1 MLQMACYSHFAFEQ
15 EAFEKEFV
23 LNNQK
28 ERQNAKTDV
37 AKDIY
42 KLMNNASCGV
52 DCRNNMNNCVF
63 EPIIDEM
70 NEVSYLKMYYN
81 LFEKKISNFGNSELL
96 EKEIEQKFEQKIANA
111 KDDYPF
117 KMSRITA
124 INN

>member
-111 KDDYPF
+111 KDDDSF

>member
-96 EKEIEQKFEQKIANA
+96 EKEIEQKIANA
-111 KDDYPF
+111 KDDDPF

>member
-63 EPIIDEM
+63 ESIIDEM

-111 KDDYPF
+111 KDDDPF

>member
-81 LFEKKISNFGNSELL
+81 LFEKKILTL
-96 EKEIEQKFEQKIANA
+96 EIVNYWKKNLNKNLNKKSQMH
-111 KDDYPF
+111 
-117 KMSRITA
+117 KMMIHLKCTG
-124 INN
+124 

>member
-1 MLQMACYSHFAFEQ
+1 MLQMACYSYFAFEQ

-63 EPIIDEM
+63 ESIIDEM

-111 KDDYPF
+111 KDDDPF